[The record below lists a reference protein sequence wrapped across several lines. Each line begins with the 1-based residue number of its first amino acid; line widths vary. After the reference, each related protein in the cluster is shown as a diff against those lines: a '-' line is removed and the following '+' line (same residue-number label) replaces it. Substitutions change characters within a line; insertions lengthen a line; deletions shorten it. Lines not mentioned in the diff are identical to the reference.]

1 MNNAVCSALFG
12 HLILH
17 FALPGSIIL
26 VKIWSTG
33 AVWGYFG
40 FWLVGVFL
48 PFSPFPQFIFLV
60 VLGYFWLYM
69 WMYACGYVCIHW
81 RPNWK
86 TVLFIHLLP
95 AVEIKQ
101 IFAFVPQFFPPNHRT
116 NEKYLEFKI
125 WRDVGGL
132 FLTCLVNCHL
142 LFFGFKMSGDFF
154 ATSFMLG

>member
-1 MNNAVCSALFG
+1 MFSIVWSFD
-12 HLILH
+12 
-17 FALPGSIIL
+17 FAFCTPRIY
-26 VKIWSTG
+26 
-33 AVWGYFG
+33 YFG
-40 FWLVGVFL
+40 QNMKYWYSLRVFWVLTCGDFL
-48 PFSPFPQFIFLV
+48 PFSPIPQFIFLV

-69 WMYACGYVCIHW
+69 WMYVCGYVCIHW

-101 IFAFVPQFFPPNHRT
+101 IFAFVPQFFPPNHRI

-125 WRDVGGL
+125 WRDVGAL